1 LRRGTIVF
9 FIPSAETDLRTGCGD
24 VLQSELGAES
34 DPSSKGCERYQ
45 VTLATGRLHRCQ
57 TDKSD
62 YADPV
67 ETVVKKMNVRYSRG
81 NKNNKNLSKDSFY

>member
-1 LRRGTIVF
+1 MVLF
-9 FIPSAETDLRTGCGD
+9 TGCGG
-24 VLQSELGAES
+24 VLQSEAGVES
-34 DPSSKGCERYQ
+34 DPSSEGYARYQ
-45 VTLATGRLHRCQ
+45 VTLATGGPYGCQ

-81 NKNNKNLSKDSFY
+81 NKNNKNQFKDSFY